1 MEKRKK
7 TTALA
12 ITLTVALLATLAIDA
27 SAQPTG
33 KKRGRRGNY
42 ERRADIGL
50 KVGQIAPDFTLMS
63 PDGETETRL
72 DSLWKEKPVVLF
84 FGSYT

>member
-1 MEKRKK
+1 MEKRKI
-7 TTALA
+7 TTALT
-12 ITLTVALLATLAIDA
+12 ITLTLALLATLAIDA
-27 SAQPTG
+27 SAQPTD

-50 KVGQIAPDFTLMS
+50 KAGQIAPDFTLMS
-63 PDGETETRL
+63 PDGKTETRL